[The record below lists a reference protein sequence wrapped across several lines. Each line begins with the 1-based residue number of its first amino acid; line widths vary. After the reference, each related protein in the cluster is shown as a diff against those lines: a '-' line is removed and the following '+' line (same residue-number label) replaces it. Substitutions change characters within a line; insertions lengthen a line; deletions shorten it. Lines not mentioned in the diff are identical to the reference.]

1 MEGGGYSST
10 GGGFSS
16 GPSIHLSNI
25 GKYESIDE
33 IATIANAG
41 LFTTFL
47 AIVSA
52 RIGELGGVSLNTYFE
67 LFGLEGIVSCVALI
81 GILFQIARYFY
92 TTLYATYERAW
103 SPFIFICFLV
113 GTQVVSDL
121 AFYYGVV
128 NVLKE
133 KQNYMVDIIRKYIGE
148 NKWGALGGHSV
159 FMVLTALVAMI
170 LNESSDLSKIV
181 LFGVVAFLIPYAI
194 SIRYMKPAPPPPPK
208 PKEETIRDA
217 RGFY

>member
-41 LFTTFL
+41 LFTTLL
-47 AIVSA
+47 AIISA
-52 RIGELGGVSLNTYFE
+52 RIGHLGGNSLNTYFE
-67 LFGLEGIVSCVALI
+67 LFGLEGIISCVALI

-103 SPFIFICFLV
+103 SPFIFLCFLI
-113 GTQVVSDL
+113 GTQVISDL

-128 NVLKE
+128 STLKE
-133 KQNYMVDIIRKYIGE
+133 KQNYMV
-148 NKWGALGGHSV
+148 V
-159 FMVLTALVAMI
+159 
-170 LNESSDLSKIV
+170 
-181 LFGVVAFLIPYAI
+181 
-194 SIRYMKPAPPPPPK
+194 
-208 PKEETIRDA
+208 
-217 RGFY
+217 